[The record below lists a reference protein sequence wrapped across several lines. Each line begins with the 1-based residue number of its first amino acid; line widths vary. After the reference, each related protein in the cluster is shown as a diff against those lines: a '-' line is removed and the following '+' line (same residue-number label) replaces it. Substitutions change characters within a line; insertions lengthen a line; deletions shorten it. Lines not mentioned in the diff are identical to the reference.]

1 MWYVMQVFTGKE
13 ENTKLQCE
21 KLKALYPL
29 AFERI
34 IIPYAKNRM
43 KYGNSWD
50 MVKKILFPG
59 YIFIVTDNLNEC
71 LKLIKKVEGLT
82 KILGDGEVM
91 IPLSKEEES
100 LMLRLG
106 GEEQVVEISEGIIEG
121 TKVII
126 TDGPLKGLETMIRKV
141 DRHRRKAFIEVD
153 MLGVRR
159 MISVGL
165 EIIRKQV

>member
-21 KLKALYPL
+21 KLKDIYPQ

-59 YIFIVTDNLNEC
+59 YIFIVTDN
-71 LKLIKKVEGLT
+71 
-82 KILGDGEVM
+82 
-91 IPLSKEEES
+91 
-100 LMLRLG
+100 
-106 GEEQVVEISEGIIEG
+106 Q
-121 TKVII
+121 
-126 TDGPLKGLETMIRKV
+126 
-141 DRHRRKAFIEVD
+141 KA
-153 MLGVRR
+153 GVRHHVIKR
-159 MISVGL
+159 LFTPAVRL
-165 EIIRKQV
+165 

>member
-21 KLKALYPL
+21 KLKELYPL
-29 AFERI
+29 AFEKI

-43 KYGNSWD
+43 KYGNNWEL
-50 MVKKILFPG
+50 VKKILFPG

-71 LKLIKKVEGLT
+71 LKLIKKVEGMT

-91 IPLSKEEES
+91 IPLSKDEEY
-100 LMLRLG
+100 LLLRLG
-106 GEEQVVEISEGIIEG
+106 GEEQVVEISEGMIEG

-126 TDGPLKGLETMIRKV
+126 TDGPLKGLETMIRKI
-141 DRHRRKAFIEVD
+141 DRHKRKAFIEVE
-153 MLGVRR
+153 MLGGHR
-159 MISVGL
+159 MVSVGL
-165 EIIRKQV
+165 EIIKKQV